1 MSLAQTAEKYA
12 MKKAKKGQQRESAN
26 PHSQDD
32 NHADEDEVFNV

>member
-1 MSLAQTAEKYA
+1 

-26 PHSQDD
+26 SDSQDD